1 MAQEFTRIS
10 LLPLKRLVKIDHT
23 YLPNMENHK
32 VYCKMYVQ
40 WKKLYAAQLALVNEG
55 LTTPMWTAPGI

>member
-1 MAQEFTRIS
+1 
-10 LLPLKRLVKIDHT
+10 
-23 YLPNMENHK
+23 MENHK
-32 VYCKMYVQ
+32 VYCEMYVQ